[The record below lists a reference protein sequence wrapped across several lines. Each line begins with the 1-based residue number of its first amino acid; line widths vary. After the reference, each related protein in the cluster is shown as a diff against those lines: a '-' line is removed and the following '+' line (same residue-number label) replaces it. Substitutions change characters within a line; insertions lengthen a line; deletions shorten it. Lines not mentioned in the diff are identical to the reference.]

1 MASFGASPF
10 LRGRQPGFLLLSG
23 LLIGRSGLGLVEP
36 LDLGPGLGTVV
47 GLLVSLVLF
56 DGGLNLR
63 LPGDTIKTTVQRIT
77 VLRLLISLGAGLL
90 AAHWLAGLNWSVAAV
105 YSAIV
110 LATGPTVVT
119 PLVRQMRLA
128 PPLGDVLEAE
138 GLVLEPIGAV
148 LALLLLEL
156 VLGNLHGWREVALGL
171 LSRLGGGVLIGVSVG
186 WLLSE
191 VLSRLQPDQA
201 SGLPLQLSLG
211 MLFLMYGVSEWL
223 LPESALPA
231 SVAAG
236 LVVGRRPA
244 AYTADLDVL
253 IQELAQLAITMLF
266 PLLAADVSWAELS
279 PLGWLAPR
287 GIVTASVASLF
298 SIRLEQAGIL
308 GAGRL
313 QGLVFLTILMTV
325 GLQGLT
331 AQPLAKFYD
340 TDAWALPERPTTGY
354 LPENFAAVGR
364 SLYLVW
370 VTGGLQPGL
379 WRFTEPWGEEEYT
392 SVDCAFGLIAAA
404 RDVTFHKKAASE
416 ALPGMK
422 IHIDVRWGKL
432 TGAALY
438 KALRDYY
445 ASA

>member
-1 MASFGASPF
+1 MTPERLGLLWGVTVFAGAGARLLAAVSQ
-10 LRGRQPGFLLLSG
+10 LPGVVLLLLSG

-36 LDLGPGLGTVV
+36 LDLGSGLGTVV

-63 LPGDTIKTTVQRIT
+63 FPGETIKTTVQRIA
-77 VLRLLISLGAGLL
+77 VLRLLISLGAGLM

-105 YSAIV
+105 FSAIV

-128 PPLGDVLEAE
+128 SPLGDILEAE

-156 VLGNLHGWREVALGL
+156 VLGDLHGWRELVVGL
-171 LSRLGGGVLIGVSVG
+171 LLRLGGGVLIGAGVG
-186 WLLSE
+186 WVLSE
-191 VLSRLQPDQA
+191 MLRRLKPDQA
-201 SGLPLQLSLG
+201 TGLPLQLTLG

-236 LVVGRRPA
+236 IVVGRRPA
-244 AYTADLDVL
+244 TNTADLEVL
-253 IQELAQLAITMLF
+253 IQQLAQLAITMLF

-279 PLGWLAPR
+279 PLGWGGISCVLVLMLVVRPIAVGVATAGLPLNGRQRVFLGWLAPR

-331 AQPLAKFYD
+331 AQPVAR
-340 TDAWALPERPTTGY
+340 AL
-354 LPENFAAVGR
+354 
-364 SLYLVW
+364 
-370 VTGGLQPGL
+370 
-379 WRFTEPWGEEEYT
+379 
-392 SVDCAFGLIAAA
+392 GLIEPEPDPADRAGSA
-404 RDVTFHKKAASE
+404 ETAFKSGQVLAD
-416 ALPGMK
+416 PGQ
-422 IHIDVRWGKL
+422 
-432 TGAALY
+432 
-438 KALRDYY
+438 
-445 ASA
+445 

>member
-1 MASFGASPF
+1 MTPERLGLLWGVTVFAGAGARLLAAVSG
-10 LRGRQPGFLLLSG
+10 LPGVVSLLLSG

-63 LPGDTIKTTVQRIT
+63 LPGDTIRATVKRIA

-90 AAHWLAGLNWSVAAV
+90 AAHWLAGLSWSVAAV
-105 YSAIV
+105 FSAIV

-119 PLVRQMRLA
+119 PLVRQIRLA
-128 PPLGDVLEAE
+128 APLGDVLEAE

-156 VLGNLHGWREVALGL
+156 VLGNLHGWRELVLGL
-171 LSRLGGGVLIGVSVG
+171 LERLGGGVLIGASVG

-191 VLSRLQPDQA
+191 LLQRLKPDQS
-201 SGLPLQLSLG
+201 SGLPLQLTLG
-211 MLFLMYGVSEWL
+211 MLFLMYGISEWL

-236 LVVGRRPA
+236 IVVGRRQTVH
-244 AYTADLDVL
+244 TADLDGL

-279 PLGWLAPR
+279 PLGWGGISCVLVLMLVVRPVAVGVATVGLPLNLPQKLFLGWLAPR

-298 SIRLEQAGIL
+298 AIRLEQAGIL

-331 AQPLAKFYD
+331 AQPLAH
-340 TDAWALPERPTTGY
+340 ALGLIEDSGGATTSSG
-354 LPENFAAVGR
+354 EA
-364 SLYLVW
+364 
-370 VTGGLQPGL
+370 TLQPG
-379 WRFTEPWGEEEYT
+379 E
-392 SVDCAFGLIAAA
+392 V
-404 RDVTFHKKAASE
+404 
-416 ALPGMK
+416 LPDPGQ
-422 IHIDVRWGKL
+422 
-432 TGAALY
+432 
-438 KALRDYY
+438 
-445 ASA
+445 

>member
-1 MASFGASPF
+1 MTPERLGLLWGVTVFAGASAR
-10 LRGRQPGFLLLSG
+10 LLAAVSGLPGVVLLLLSG

-63 LPGDTIKTTVQRIT
+63 LPGDTIRATVKRIA

-90 AAHWLAGLNWSVAAV
+90 AAHWLAGLSWSVAAV
-105 YSAIV
+105 FSAIV

-119 PLVRQMRLA
+119 PLVRQIRLA
-128 PPLGDVLEAE
+128 APLGDVLEAE

-156 VLGNLHGWREVALGL
+156 VLGNLHGWRELVLGL
-171 LSRLGGGVLIGVSVG
+171 LERLGGGVLIGASVG

-191 VLSRLQPDQA
+191 LLQRLKPDQS
-201 SGLPLQLSLG
+201 SGLPLQLTLG
-211 MLFLMYGVSEWL
+211 MLFLMYGISEWL

-236 LVVGRRPA
+236 IVVGRRQTA
-244 AYTADLDVL
+244 HTADLDGL

-279 PLGWLAPR
+279 PLGWGGISCVLVLMLVVRPVAVGVATVGLPLNLTQKLFLGWLAPR

-298 SIRLEQAGIL
+298 AIRLEQAGIL

-331 AQPLAKFYD
+331 AQPLAR
-340 TDAWALPERPTTGY
+340 ALGLIEDSDDEKTSSGEAT
-354 LPENFAAVGR
+354 
-364 SLYLVW
+364 
-370 VTGGLQPGL
+370 LQPG
-379 WRFTEPWGEEEYT
+379 E
-392 SVDCAFGLIAAA
+392 V
-404 RDVTFHKKAASE
+404 
-416 ALPGMK
+416 LPDPGQ
-422 IHIDVRWGKL
+422 
-432 TGAALY
+432 
-438 KALRDYY
+438 
-445 ASA
+445 

>member
-1 MASFGASPF
+1 MTTEGLGLLWGITVFSGATARLLAALSG
-10 LRGRQPGFLLLSG
+10 LPGVVLLLLSG

-36 LDLGPGLGTVV
+36 LDLGQGLGTIV

-63 LPGDTIKTTVQRIT
+63 LPGNTIKATVLRISL
-77 VLRLLISLGAGLL
+77 LRLLISLGAGLV
-90 AAHWLAGLNWSVAAV
+90 AAHWLAGLSWPVAAV

-119 PLVRQMRLA
+119 PLIRQIRLA
-128 PPLGDVLEAE
+128 APLGDVLEAE

-156 VLGNLHGWREVALGL
+156 VLGDLHGWRELIFGL
-171 LSRLGGGVLIGVSVG
+171 LSRLGGGVLIGASVG

-191 VLSRLQPDQA
+191 LLRRLKPEQA
-201 SGLPLQLSLG
+201 TGLPLQLSLG
-211 MLFLMYGVSEWL
+211 MLFLMYGISEWL
-223 LPESALPA
+223 LPESGLPA

-236 LVVGRRPA
+236 FVVGRRPSSQA
-244 AYTADLDVL
+244 EDLDEL
-253 IQELAQLAITMLF
+253 IQQLAQLAITMMF

-279 PLGWLAPR
+279 PLGWGGISCVLVLMLVARPVAVSVATIGLPLDPRQRLFLGWLAPR
-287 GIVTASVASLF
+287 GIVTAAVASLF

-331 AQPLAKFYD
+331 AQPLAR
-340 TDAWALPERPTTGY
+340 ALG
-354 LPENFAAVGR
+354 LVAAEDD
-364 SLYLVW
+364 SDEL
-370 VTGGLQPGL
+370 TSSSEEATLQ
-379 WRFTEPWGEEEYT
+379 T
-392 SVDCAFGLIAAA
+392 SSVVAE
-404 RDVTFHKKAASE
+404 SSQE
-416 ALPGMK
+416 
-422 IHIDVRWGKL
+422 
-432 TGAALY
+432 
-438 KALRDYY
+438 
-445 ASA
+445 

>member
-1 MASFGASPF
+1 M
-10 LRGRQPGFLLLSG
+10 
-23 LLIGRSGLGLVEP
+23 IGRSGLGLVEP

-63 LPGDTIKTTVQRIT
+63 LPGDTIRATVKRIA

-90 AAHWLAGLNWSVAAV
+90 AAHWLAGLSWSVAAV
-105 YSAIV
+105 FSAIV

-119 PLVRQMRLA
+119 PLVRQIRLA
-128 PPLGDVLEAE
+128 APLGDVLEAE

-156 VLGNLHGWREVALGL
+156 VLGNLHGWRELVLGL
-171 LSRLGGGVLIGVSVG
+171 LERLGGGVLIGASVG

-191 VLSRLQPDQA
+191 LLQRLKPDQS
-201 SGLPLQLSLG
+201 SGLPLQLTLG
-211 MLFLMYGVSEWL
+211 MLFLMYGISEWL

-236 LVVGRRPA
+236 IVVGRRQTA
-244 AYTADLDVL
+244 HTADLDGL

-279 PLGWLAPR
+279 PLGWGGISCVLVLMLVVRPIAVGVATVGLPLNLPQKLFLGWLAPR

-298 SIRLEQAGIL
+298 AIRLEQAGIL

-331 AQPLAKFYD
+331 AQPLAR
-340 TDAWALPERPTTGY
+340 ALGLIEDSGNETTTSG
-354 LPENFAAVGR
+354 EA
-364 SLYLVW
+364 
-370 VTGGLQPGL
+370 TLQPG
-379 WRFTEPWGEEEYT
+379 E
-392 SVDCAFGLIAAA
+392 V
-404 RDVTFHKKAASE
+404 
-416 ALPGMK
+416 LPDPGQ
-422 IHIDVRWGKL
+422 
-432 TGAALY
+432 
-438 KALRDYY
+438 
-445 ASA
+445 

>member
-1 MASFGASPF
+1 MTPERLGVLWGITVFSGAAAR
-10 LRGRQPGFLLLSG
+10 LLAAVTGWPGVVLLLLSG

-56 DGGLNLR
+56 DGGLHLR
-63 LPGDTIKTTVQRIT
+63 LPGDTIRATVQRIAL
-77 VLRLLISLGAGLL
+77 LRLLISLGAGLL
-90 AAHWLAGLNWSVAAV
+90 ASHWLAGLSWSVAAV
-105 YSAIV
+105 FSAIV

-119 PLVRQMRLA
+119 PLVRQIKLA

-156 VLGNLHGWREVALGL
+156 VLGNLHGWREVMVGL
-171 LSRLGGGVLIGVSVG
+171 LERLGGGILIGASVG

-191 VLSRLQPDQA
+191 LLRRLKPDQA

-211 MLFLMYGVSEWL
+211 LLFLMYGVSEWL

-236 LVVGRRPA
+236 FVVSRRPTP
-244 AYTADLDVL
+244 YTEDLDNL
-253 IQELAQLAITMLF
+253 IPELAQLAITMLF

-279 PLGWLAPR
+279 PLGWGGISCVLMLMVVVRPLAVGVATLGLPFSGPQKLFLGWLAPR

-331 AQPLAKFYD
+331 AQPLAK
-340 TDAWALPERPTTGY
+340 AL
-354 LPENFAAVGR
+354 
-364 SLYLVW
+364 
-370 VTGGLQPGL
+370 
-379 WRFTEPWGEEEYT
+379 
-392 SVDCAFGLIAAA
+392 GLIEPNDADGDPGSEDAATQPDA
-404 RDVTFHKKAASE
+404 V
-416 ALPGMK
+416 L
-422 IHIDVRWGKL
+422 IDSGQ
-432 TGAALY
+432 
-438 KALRDYY
+438 
-445 ASA
+445 